1 MPRCPNCSRE
11 TLRTEDWACQW
22 CGYPLSSSSYKKIPK
37 TYKQLK
43 EERLH
48 KPEPIQKREPEP
60 GAKPVLESQAEPI
73 PEAKKEA
80 EKIPEAIPILLPKPE
95 LEREA
100 GPIQEIKPEPEP
112 ELKAEPEAE
121 PVLESKIE
129 PVSESEK
136 EAELMQERKP
146 EPEPELKA
154 EPEAEPVLESKIEP
168 VSESEKEAELMQE
181 RKPEPEPES
190 KAEPETKPELE
201 SEVETIPES
210 EKEAELEPAAME
222 LTVEELLSAYETDE
236 VVADAKFVNKILRVT
251 GVVAMI
257 DIKNKLETHYIR
269 LTGAEEDLLQSVQCV
284 FNKKHAP
291 ALEQLEKGQTVTVQ
305 GTYNGSI
312 IAIRMVDCVLV
323 P

>member
-146 EPEPELKA
+146 EPEPE
-154 EPEAEPVLESKIEP
+154 
-168 VSESEKEAELMQE
+168 
-181 RKPEPEPES
+181 S
-190 KAEPETKPELE
+190 KAEPETQPELE

>member
-1 MPRCPNCSRE
+1 MPKCPNCSRE

-100 GPIQEIKPEPEP
+100 EPIQEI
-112 ELKAEPEAE
+112 
-121 PVLESKIE
+121 
-129 PVSESEK
+129 
-136 EAELMQERKP
+136 KP

-291 ALEQLEKGQTVTVQ
+291 ALEQLEKGQMVTVQ

>member
-1 MPRCPNCSRE
+1 MPKCPNCSRE

-22 CGYPLSSSSYKKIPK
+22 CSYPLSSSSYKKIPR

-48 KPEPIQKREPEP
+48 KPEPIQEIKPEL

-80 EKIPEAIPILLPKPE
+80 GKIPEAIPILLPKPE

-100 GPIQEIKPEPEP
+100 EPIQEIN
-112 ELKAEPEAE
+112 
-121 PVLESKIE
+121 
-129 PVSESEK
+129 
-136 EAELMQERKP
+136 P

-190 KAEPETKPELE
+190 KAKPETKPELE

-284 FNKKHAP
+284 FNKKHTT
-291 ALEQLEKGQTVTVQ
+291 ALEQLEKGQMVTVQ